1 MNQIINRILLFLICS
16 ILCMNAFSVTE
27 TTVIALLLSILFSL
41 HNFTITR
48 DICIRKFKIPDYA
61 IHFCITA
68 LSFLLSFFMP
78 ELAVY
83 LPLFCMHL
91 LQKPMFYLLP
101 APIVSLILLARE
113 IPLSSSALL
122 FVLCVFGVFTEQ
134 LSIRN
139 DALNRK
145 IKYLHDTSE
154 YNQILAKE
162 NIKMMQKNQDNM
174 IYTATL
180 QERNRIAR
188 EIHDNVGHMI
198 TRSIL
203 QLGAIKIVN
212 KEPVLTKPLDELH
225 TTLDTAMTSIR
236 TSVHDL
242 HDNAVDLQ
250 GAVCDILN
258 HTADFETSLEYDMS
272 AVIPKDIKYCFI
284 SIVKEAV
291 TNTTKHSNGNAILV
305 TIREHPG
312 FYQLTIADNG
322 RNIQINKTDGIGLI
336 NIHDRV
342 HALSGNVQI
351 RTDSGFQLFV
361 TIPKYNLA
369 AS

>member
-16 ILCMNAFSVTE
+16 ILCMNTFSVTE
-27 TTVIALLLSILFSL
+27 TTIIALLLSILFSL

-48 DICIRKFKIPDYA
+48 NICIRNIKIPEHA
-61 IHFCITA
+61 IHFFITA
-68 LSFLLSFFMP
+68 LSFLLSLFMP

-91 LQKPMFYLLP
+91 LQKPTFYLFP
-101 APIVSLILLARE
+101 VPIVSFFLLARQ
-113 IPLSSSALL
+113 IPPYSSALL
-122 FVLCVFGVFTEQ
+122 FVLCVFGIFAEL

-162 NIKMMQKNQDNM
+162 NIKIMQKNQDNM

-203 QLGAIKIVN
+203 QLGAIKIIN

-242 HDNAVDLQ
+242 HDNAVDLK

-291 TNTTKHSNGNAILV
+291 TNTTKHSNGNAIFV
-305 TIREHPG
+305 MIREHPG

-322 RNIQINKTDGIGLI
+322 RNIQINKTDGIGLT

-351 RTDSGFQLFV
+351 RTDSGFQIFV